1 MVEDYYY
8 MFAII
13 LMLLFPD
20 NIEAFFIEILLK
32 SCKWL
37 ICCSYNPNRINVA
50 TCLGEIGKALD
61 TFIRKYENTLLMG
74 DFNVEPDE
82 TNTKGFCN
90 HHKLKSLNKEPTCL
104 KNVDKSSCI
113 DLFLAHNS
121 NCFQDCLTLETD
133 LSDFQKFIII
143 VMKTKH
149 ERFPKIL
156 KYRDY
161 KNFDT
166 KVFKNR
172 LELTLKNTTS
182 FEELQETY
190 GSFKYIRSSYI
201 GYPF

>member
-1 MVEDYYY
+1 
-8 MFAII
+8 MF
-13 LMLLFPD
+13 L
-20 NIEAFFIEILLK
+20 
-32 SCKWL
+32 
-37 ICCSYNPNRINVA
+37 
-50 TCLGEIGKALD
+50 T
-61 TFIRKYENTLLMG
+61 
-74 DFNVEPDE
+74 
-82 TNTKGFCN
+82 
-90 HHKLKSLNKEPTCL
+90 
-104 KNVDKSSCI
+104 
-113 DLFLAHNS
+113 HNS

-133 LSDFQKFIII
+133 LSDFQKFIIT